1 MVTKGFLCPKKRWKC
16 VGNDACIYYVAM
28 KCGVRWWVVSKKEKV
43 KERGQKW
50 KEDKEEGMEDS

>member
-1 MVTKGFLCPKKRWKC
+1 MEGEGCNGCLRRGP
-16 VGNDACIYYVAM
+16 
-28 KCGVRWWVVSKKEKV
+28 RWWVVSKKEKV